1 MERIKTG
8 DYVQHFK
15 RKFKNREILNM
26 SEKRLL
32 GPGCKACP
40 VREFGHCDTI
50 TYRGSRCAELRDEI
64 GLDDPETV
72 TPVNYTYRGIHCI
85 GAIYGVSP
93 MRFLLDKDGK
103 YVDFQYENPDDFYP
117 VDELEFVEKAI
128 DAFLEQEA
136 AKESASLKEQLEKY
150 KAVFGDI
157 LFPAK
162 PGTEEFAKRRDIQDN
177 PAGKWMYSF
186 DGIEWKTVPQDTG
199 KIDFRNAMLRRI
211 PEGVVV
217 GVTNDV
223 KAHPDQYEYST
234 DNGYTW
240 HTLCHD
246 YVPFGHVWI
255 YHGNATWFR
264 KAKKA

>member
-1 MERIKTG
+1 
-8 DYVQHFK
+8 
-15 RKFKNREILNM
+15 M
-26 SEKRLL
+26 SEKRFL

-40 VREFGHCDTI
+40 VREFGYCDTI
-50 TYRGSRCAELRDEI
+50 TYRGSRCAELRDKI

-85 GAIYGVSP
+85 GVIYGVSP

-103 YVDFQYENPDDFYP
+103 YVDFQYENHDDFYP

-128 DAFLEQEA
+128 DAFLEREA
-136 AKESASLKEQLEKY
+136 TKESSLKEQLEKY

-162 PGTEEFAKRRDIQDN
+162 PGTEEFAKRRDIQKN
-177 PAGKWMYSF
+177 PAGKWIYSF
-186 DGIEWKTVPQDTG
+186 DGIKWKTVPQDTG

-211 PEGVVV
+211 PEGAVV

-240 HTLCHD
+240 RDLCD
-246 YVPFGHVWI
+246 DVPSGHVWI
-255 YHGNATWFR
+255 YHGSHDTTWFR
-264 KAKKA
+264 KGKKREEV